1 MTRQIIRI
9 MAEVFERSEADI
21 ESCSRPDAA
30 AGPRIMS
37 FSTETGSLPDPF
49 SSRQAYED
57 WTRVQTLLGNAVWW
71 DSINAGLHAWYPSD

>member
-21 ESCSRPDAA
+21 ESCSRHDAA
-30 AGPRIMS
+30 TGSRIMA
-37 FSTETGSLPDPF
+37 FSTETGILPDPF
-49 SSRQAYED
+49 SSTHAHED

-71 DSINAGLHAWYPSD
+71 DSVNAGLQAWYPAA